1 MTGRIFDG
9 FNFWYH
15 CPCMGNLLARGL
27 VVGTVAIVGCSSGD
41 NSGSPAASV
50 GGSAQGGVAATGGS
64 STVVVTTGGASTV
77 LNVGGNTATGGT
89 VVNTGGAVATGGR
102 VTTGGKAATGGST
115 GITGSGGS
123 LPATGGNAAT
133 GGTQQTAGA
142 PPTGGTKAGGGSPQT
157 GGVAATGG
165 KAAGGNSPTG
175 GTSATAGGSSGT
187 GGTTYTG
194 TSACGA
200 GTSTSSDIVV
210 NLASQQQKITG
221 FGVSSAWA
229 GSYRNASDADYL
241 WSTTK
246 GAGMSLLRIR
256 YGDGLAIAKS
266 AASYGV
272 TVWMTPW
279 GMGNNGSPGGPFT
292 TMQTNPN
299 GCTGSFPV
307 LSDPQGWANQLSTY
321 VQNAKTQGV
330 PLYAVSAEN
339 EPDSCGINQTSS
351 YSAAQ
356 LATWIPYLG
365 AAMKPL
371 GVKVMAPETM
381 NACGFASYFTAIKNS
396 TAAWDAVDI
405 FASHEYG
412 CGTLP
417 TQTSISA
424 AGKEYW
430 ETEVDTGKASSDSTG
445 DGIASALPMATTM
458 HNDLTKP
465 NLNAWHIW
473 WVYNASGN
481 GGCLYDTTTNVWTKR
496 LWVMGNFARYV
507 RPGFKRVSTSGTM
520 PSGVLISAYTNPV
533 DGTVSIVAINSGN
546 SAANVSLFISGAA
559 PCSMTPYVTSATD
572 DLAAKTPISVSQ
584 SRFTASLASQSV
596 TTFVGKP

>member
-1 MTGRIFDG
+1 
-9 FNFWYH
+9 
-15 CPCMGNLLARGL
+15 L
-27 VVGTVAIVGCSSGD
+27 
-41 NSGSPAASV
+41 
-50 GGSAQGGVAATGGS
+50 
-64 STVVVTTGGASTV
+64 
-77 LNVGGNTATGGT
+77 
-89 VVNTGGAVATGGR
+89 
-102 VTTGGKAATGGST
+102 
-115 GITGSGGS
+115 GS
-123 LPATGGNAAT
+123 L
-133 GGTQQTAGA
+133 
-142 PPTGGTKAGGGSPQT
+142 
-157 GGVAATGG
+157 
-165 KAAGGNSPTG
+165 
-175 GTSATAGGSSGT
+175 
-187 GGTTYTG
+187 
-194 TSACGA
+194 
-200 GTSTSSDIVV
+200 
-210 NLASQQQKITG
+210 QQKITG

-256 YGDGLAIAKS
+256 YGDGLSIAKS
-266 AASYGV
+266 AVSYGV

-292 TMQTNPN
+292 TTQTNPN
-299 GCTGSFPV
+299 GCTGSMPV

-339 EPDSCGINQTSS
+339 EPDSCGINQTTSF
-351 YSAAQ
+351 SAAQ

-396 TAAWDAVDI
+396 PAAWDAVDI

-417 TQTSISA
+417 TQTSIAA

-430 ETEVDTGKASSDSTG
+430 ETEVDTGRANSDPTG

-465 NLNAWHIW
+465 NVNAWHIW

-507 RPGFKRVSTSGTM
+507 RPGFRRVATSGTL
-520 PSGVLISAYTNPV
+520 PSGVLLSAYTNPV
-533 DGTVSIVAINSGN
+533 DGTVSIVAINSGTG
-546 SAANVSLFISGAA
+546 AANVSLFISGAA
-559 PCSMTPYVTSATD
+559 PCTMTPYVTSAAD
-572 DLAAKTPISVSQ
+572 NLVAKTPINVSQ
-584 SRFTASLASQSV
+584 SRFTATLAGQSV